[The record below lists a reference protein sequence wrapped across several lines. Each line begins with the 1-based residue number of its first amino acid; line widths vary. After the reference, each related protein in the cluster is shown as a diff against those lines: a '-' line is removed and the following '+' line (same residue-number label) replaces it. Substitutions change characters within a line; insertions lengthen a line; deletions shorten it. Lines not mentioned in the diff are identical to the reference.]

1 MTVTNTPGVNS
12 VSVAEH
18 AMYML
23 LASARLSRKHD
34 RFVRENTWG
43 QRLSDLPAVRSRAR
57 EARRLLAAGE
67 L

>member
-1 MTVTNTPGVNS
+1 MTTGIANS

-34 RFVRENTWG
+34 RFVRENAWG
-43 QRLSDLPAVRSRAR
+43 QCQMRAP
-57 EARRLLAAGE
+57 
-67 L
+67 